1 MAWTFR
7 PLAALCAGLCLAA
20 GSAHGQT
27 PVEDPIGALLDNP
40 PPLPASPNPAQDETP
55 IVTAPTAPQPAAPPA
70 AASAQAPTPVR
81 PAPVVRRPPVSP
93 PITPSPPPLPAR
105 TDRDRPTIAT
115 QPVFLDAPDPLGAPL
130 NDEERNYE
138 ARLRASFE
146 SAQGL
151 QGPLD
156 GGWALAA
163 ASGGD
168 LYALRFVDRG
178 SGDLEAAWRDLR
190 RPGALDGSG
199 FVDHVERLGGRVTL
213 RFSPRRGAPPTVITL
228 SAGGDGQWS
237 GELVEGGAP
246 RGVVMRRR

>member
-7 PLAALCAGLCLAA
+7 PLAALCVGLCVAAA

-27 PVEDPIGALLDNP
+27 SVEDPIGALLDNP
-40 PPLPASPNPAQDETP
+40 PAQTAAQPEAP
-55 IVTAPTAPQPAAPPA
+55 VVTAPAATPPTAPS
-70 AASAQAPTPVR
+70 AASAPPPAPVR
-81 PAPVVRRPPVSP
+81 PAPVASRPPVSP